1 MAVETAVCLMQA
13 CHLFLPQNAHCMKS
27 LQCCK
32 PRQSVLDGSEDFVV
46 NLSALPELTEAEAA
60 EFLDAN
66 VLTSGMEELIAQ
78 AFDRLSG
85 GPSRGIFKLSE
96 SMGGGKTQSMIVCG
110 LLARFP
116 KLASSLPF
124 KKAPPAVNLDHVIA
138 FTGRDTD
145 KNVWVTLG
153 EELGMAFTADSA
165 PSEKQW
171 AEAMR
176 GKKILILLDELA
188 FYLVHASTKGNK
200 EDGARFSKRTSIAL
214 TNLFGAIRDHKEA
227 AQVVV
232 VVADLQKDW
241 DQGHEELSKIMKS
254 DATLGG
260 TIQSADNEMSKGAIS
275 ISPVDNSK
283 DELYSILRKRL
294 FKDISITAAEKK
306 AVIDAYFSELQTAHR
321 AGLIERALPTIR
333 EELEVSYPFH
343 FSTKHLIETF
353 NDNPGFQKTRD
364 VIRLMAAIVRSIWEK
379 GDSEVARHTL
389 LSLASPD
396 FNVPAVASRFKEIK
410 RSLEG
415 ALQTDIASGG
425 TSWAESLSA
434 ETDHLSVPIAK
445 WIYVSSLT
453 DARPRGLKKEE
464 IAEYMAAPGVDI
476 SGLGTALDELAR
488 NCWYLD
494 QLRSGSFFF
503 NKVKNLN
510 AQINSHYKLC
520 SDTDRDDLIEN
531 KLREMF
537 EPKDKR
543 CYQALHVHPDL
554 SKVSLSRDR
563 TTLVICHHDAP
574 YQKFFEGEKFKNRV
588 TFLTLV
594 DPAGLLPIRN
604 HAKRLWAIGEVLG
617 DMSKDDPQFEKAKAE
632 QTTIKSDIFLALRSV
647 YARLLYPLG
656 DLSTGDSKLHDTTLL
671 DSFQDD
677 DSGHSIKFE
686 GKGNSSKG
694 ELVVQSTLRSVAKFQ
709 VIAPATGADKVK
721 GYKSLRTRF
730 EQFLFPSSGRASWD
744 QLLDAAGSRGI
755 MVWAEPGTLEK
766 MKDTLVT
773 AGEWRDQAG
782 QLMKPPFVEE
792 AIVSIE
798 HERDGKTGKITTTD
812 IKLIYGD
819 SLFVAEDG
827 GPETRIKSDAAFVS
841 DAMSL
846 VFQCRDSTGKN
857 KDGKP
862 TRIENHI
869 SLSHGFLP
877 SNQPGHRTLKIGVVP
892 PDAVVRYTADGS
904 DPANN
909 GLPYPASGIDAA
921 EGSTVKVFA
930 EKSSLHTLLAIP
942 VPKEATSDD
951 DDGNKPVS
959 GLDPEKPA
967 TLAGRALR
975 DMGLATRLGVHGFLS
990 KLPAGTCVCGARTK
1004 VVKAET
1010 DNRIAI
1016 AWDGKTQLSA
1026 ERLLKAYEYLD
1037 SELPDAEWE
1046 LESTG
1051 GIVFASGRDVVDWQK
1066 QNSIK
1071 IASGL
1076 ITQ

>member
-1 MAVETAVCLMQA
+1 
-13 CHLFLPQNAHCMKS
+13 MKS

-46 NLSALPELTEAEAA
+46 NLSALADLTEAEAA

-66 VLTSGMEELIAQ
+66 VLTSGMEELVSQ
-78 AFDRLSG
+78 TFDRLSG

-110 LLARFP
+110 LLARFS
-116 KLASSLPF
+116 KLIGTQPF
-124 KKAPPAVNLDHVIA
+124 KKAPKPVKPDHVIA

-145 KNVWVTLG
+145 KNVWMTLG
-153 EELGMAFTADSA
+153 EELGVTFVEDSA

-171 AEAMR
+171 AEALK

-200 EDGARFSKRTSIAL
+200 DEGARFSQRTSIAL

-241 DQGHEELSKIMKS
+241 DQGHEELAKIMKS
-254 DATLGG
+254 DATLGN
-260 TIQSADNEMSKGAIS
+260 TIQSADNEMSKGAVP

-283 DELYSILRKRL
+283 DELYAILRKRL
-294 FKDISITAAEKK
+294 FKAVSITPAEKK
-306 AVIDAYFSELQTAHR
+306 AVIDAYFSELQMAKK

-379 GDSEVARHTL
+379 GDTEVARHTL

-396 FNVPAVASRFKEIK
+396 LNVPAVASRFKEIK

-415 ALQTDIASGG
+415 ALQRDIAGGG
-425 TSWAESLSA
+425 TAWAESLAADSGG
-434 ETDHLSVPIAK
+434 LSVPIAK
-445 WIYVSSLT
+445 WIYVASLSS
-453 DARPRGLKKEE
+453 ASPRGLSKEE
-464 IAEYMAAPGVDI
+464 IAEYIAAPGVDI
-476 SGLGTALDELAR
+476 TGLGPAIEDLAR
-488 NCWYLD
+488 TCWYTE
-494 QLRSGSFFF
+494 QYRSGKFYF
-503 NKVKNLN
+503 NKERNLN
-510 AQINSHYKLC
+510 AQINSHYNLC
-520 SDTDRDDLIEN
+520 HDTDRDDVIVA

-537 EPKDKR
+537 EPKEKR
-543 CYQALHVHPDL
+543 CYQVLHVHPDL
-554 SKVSLSRDR
+554 SKVSLSRDKVS
-563 TTLVICHHDAP
+563 LVICHHDAP
-574 YQKFFEGEKFKNRV
+574 YQKLFDGEKFKNRV
-588 TFLTLV
+588 AFLTLV
-594 DPAGLLPIRN
+594 DPAGLLRIRN
-604 HAKRLWAIGEVLG
+604 HAKRLWAVREVLK
-617 DMSKDDPQFEKAKAE
+617 DMNKDNAQFEKAKEE
-632 QTTIKSDIFLALRSV
+632 QTNIQTELFLALRSV

-656 DLSTGDSKLHDTTLL
+656 DLSTGDSKLEDTTLL
-671 DSFQDD
+671 DSFQDEA
-677 DSGHSIKFE
+677 SGQSIKFE
-686 GKGNSSKG
+686 DKSSSKG
-694 ELVVQSTLRSVAKFQ
+694 ELVVEQTLRSVAKFQ
-709 VIAPATGADKVK
+709 IVPPTSATDKVK
-721 GYKSLRTRF
+721 SFRSLRTRF

-744 QLLDAAGSRGI
+744 QLLDAAASRGI
-755 MVWAEPGTLEK
+755 MVWAEPGTLDR
-766 MKDTLVT
+766 MKDTLTT

-792 AIVSIE
+792 ASVSIE
-798 HERDGKTGKITTTD
+798 HERDSKTGKITTTD
-812 IKLIYGD
+812 IKLIHGD
-819 SLFVAEDG
+819 TLYVSEDG
-827 GPETRIKSDAAFVS
+827 GAERKIKSDDAFISAA
-841 DAMSL
+841 MIL
-846 VFQCRDSTGKN
+846 VFQCRDSTGAN

-869 SLSHGFLP
+869 SLKHDFLP
-877 SNQPGHRTLKIGVVP
+877 SNQPGHRTLKLGVVP
-892 PDAVVRYTADGS
+892 PDAVVKYTTDGS
-904 DPANN
+904 DAANN
-909 GLPYPASGIDAA
+909 GQLYPISGIDAA

-930 EKSSLHTLLAIP
+930 EKSSVHTIVAIP
-942 VPKEATSDD
+942 VPKEATTG
-951 DDGNKPVS
+951 DGDKPVT
-959 GLDPEKPA
+959 GLDPDKPA

-975 DMGLATRLGVHGFLS
+975 DMGLATRIGVHGFLS
-990 KLPAGTCVCGARTK
+990 KLPAGTRVCGARAK

-1010 DNRIAI
+1010 DNRINI
-1016 AWDGKTQLSA
+1016 AWDGKTHLTA

-1037 SELPDAEWE
+1037 SELADAEWE
-1046 LESTG
+1046 LEATG
-1051 GIVFASGRDVVDWQK
+1051 GVVFASGRDVVDWQR

-1071 IASGL
+1071 IAPGL